1 MHEYPHDPRFDP
13 PEEQFEREREK
24 SRARRARLLASL
36 LMLATGLVMD
46 ALGELHG
53 RGRFTFFAAG
63 LAAAVAL
70 LGYVVER
77 AKADEEGPYSARPD
91 STR

>member
-1 MHEYPHDPRFDP
+1 MHEYTHDPRFDP
-13 PEEQFEREREK
+13 PEEQFERERER

-36 LMLATGLVMD
+36 LMVATGLVMD
-46 ALGELHG
+46 AFGELHG

-70 LGYVVER
+70 LGYVVQR
-77 AKADEEGPYSARPD
+77 AKADEEGPYSARPHI
-91 STR
+91 TR